1 MPWKSIIFGGIN
13 LENIKKVKIQHV
25 KNIGK
30 YWFNEV
36 IFDKTYTFKIE
47 SDNLYG
53 DNGLIMWKVILS
65 WSGGK

>member
-1 MPWKSIIFGGIN
+1 M
-13 LENIKKVKIQHV
+13 

-36 IFDKTYTFKIE
+36 IFDKTYPFKIE